1 MPLKSLAT
9 IINIALQED
18 NATCDITSDFTI
30 NPQQEHNFAIVT
42 RQNMVLSG
50 INAID
55 ETFLQLKQHSKFK
68 NSIYQ
73 LTNHY
78 QDGDFISAN
87 QTITSGKASTQLIL
101 AGERT
106 LLNILQHLSGIATK
120 TRDFVEKLNNPAI
133 KIFDTRKTLPG
144 LRDLQKYAVR
154 CGGGNN
160 HRFCLAS
167 QILIK
172 DNHIASNQNISQT
185 IKKAQSQNSKNL
197 LLEVE
202 CDNIKQVAEAILA
215 NPDIIMLDNM
225 LINDI
230 INCSSMI
237 RQHNKKIIIEV
248 SGSINLQNIHL
259 YKNLDIDRISIG
271 SLTHSVSSIDIGL
284 DF

>member
-1 MPLKSLAT
+1 MPIKSLAT

-18 NATCDITSDFTI
+18 NATCDITSDLTI
-30 NPQQEHNFAIVT
+30 NPQQEHNFSIVT

-50 INAID
+50 IKAID

-68 NSIYQ
+68 NSTYQ

-87 QTITSGKASTQLIL
+87 QTIASGKASTQLIL

-106 LLNILQHLSGIATK
+106 LLNVLQHLSGIATK

-185 IKKAQSQNSKNL
+185 IKKAQSQNTKNL

-202 CDNIKQVAEAILA
+202 CDNIKQVAEAMLA

-230 INCSSMI
+230 ISSSLMI